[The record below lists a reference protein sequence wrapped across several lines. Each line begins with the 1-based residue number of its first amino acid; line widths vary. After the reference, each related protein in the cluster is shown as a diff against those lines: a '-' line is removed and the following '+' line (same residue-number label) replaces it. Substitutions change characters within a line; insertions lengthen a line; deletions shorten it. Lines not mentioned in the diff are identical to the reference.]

1 MCWDV
6 TVHCMKWKNASAAV
20 WPAVVIDTS
29 EKSAMI
35 TELAKRILE
44 LLTRLFGLVGVD
56 TAGVVDLL
64 V

>member
-1 MCWDV
+1 
-6 TVHCMKWKNASAAV
+6 MKWKNASAAV